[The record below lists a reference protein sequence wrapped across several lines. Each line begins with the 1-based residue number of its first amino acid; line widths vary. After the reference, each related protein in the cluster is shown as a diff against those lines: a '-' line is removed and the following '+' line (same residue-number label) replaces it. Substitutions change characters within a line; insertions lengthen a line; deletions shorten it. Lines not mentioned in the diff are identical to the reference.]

1 MPASP
6 AGALS
11 RRILSFLVPIACAL
25 ALAACDNG
33 SNTIAI
39 DPPAPPPEPEP
50 LGEFSATV
58 LSSPPEAV
66 SGGTARVGIG
76 APAALPDED
85 IVIELDGEDI
95 SDRFRATGGKYRL
108 MGRVEGLVEGE
119 NRLRVSS
126 AGEPVTPAELT
137 LVNHPDTGP
146 IFSGP
151 QQQPFLCAT
160 DDDRANLE
168 LGPVLDEQCSVE
180 RVVSFKYRTT
190 EGAWA
195 DWEPGQGRPDDM
207 ATTTTIDGETVDFI
221 VRWERG
227 TINRFL
233 YSLAVLVPGGD
244 VDGEPDLAAWNRRLI
259 YYFQGGVA
267 IGHYQGDPSQRR
279 ALYADGLGAGY
290 AIAYSTGTK
299 TGTHYNLELGGE
311 TAIMVKDRFVSA
323 YGMPDYT
330 VGVGGSGGGIQQ
342 YVYGQNHPGLIDA
355 GVPQYSYP
363 DMITQTIHIGDCELI
378 ERWIDFQLQAD
389 PNSKWADWNNR
400 TWLIGLNASNEVA
413 NDVVDNGLTPWVPP
427 GSSECTASWR
437 GLSPLALNPNFGTAP
452 GITPEQQAEV
462 EWTHFADLVNIYGR
476 AEDGFARSTWDNV
489 GVQYGLQALRDGN
502 ITPAE
507 FLDLNASIGSWK
519 QEPETVQ
526 EGCPFLIELCF
537 ALDFEQPLYPDQI
550 DPWSWRNANVGSVDD
565 PAPRRAADPGA
576 IERAF
581 DSGMVNR
588 GEIEIPLIDVRPY
601 LEEVLDMHN
610 THQSFAAR
618 QRLLNHDGDASNQ
631 VIWFQE
637 PSEADIAALTM
648 EAFAVIDEWMANIAA
663 NPDLSVGENRPAAA
677 VDACFDAGGAVI
689 ASGDDVWNGILDDGE
704 PGACTAQ
711 FPVYSTSRIVAGA
724 PITGDVF
731 KCELQSV
738 VEAIDGGAYGDWMPG
753 AEEQAT
759 LEAIFPDG
767 VCRYD

>member
-1 MPASP
+1 MYAMSNRVS
-6 AGALS
+6 ARTFFAL
-11 RRILSFLVPIACAL
+11 VVAL
-25 ALAACDNG
+25 PMGVLLAACDG
-33 SNTIAI
+33 ANTLRIEPPP
-39 DPPAPPPEPEP
+39 PPAP
-50 LGEFSATV
+50 LGEFTATV
-58 LSSPPEAV
+58 VSSPPEAV
-66 SGGTARVGIG
+66 SGGAARIGIG
-76 APAALPDED
+76 APSALPVDD
-85 IVIELDGEDI
+85 IVVELDGMDVTDSFSP
-95 SDRFRATGGKYRL
+95 SDGKYRL
-108 MGRVEGLVEGE
+108 LGRVEGLAEGE
-119 NRLRVSS
+119 NRLTVTSDGDPVSA
-126 AGEPVTPAELT
+126 AGIT
-137 LVNHPDTGP
+137 LVNHPETGP

-151 QQQPFLCAT
+151 QQDPFLCAV
-160 DDDRANLE
+160 DDDLANLE
-168 LGPVLDEQCSVE
+168 VGPVLDEQCSVE

-190 EGAWA
+190 GASWA
-195 DWEPGQGRPDDM
+195 DWEPGQERPDDM
-207 ATTTTIDGETVDFI
+207 ATTTTTTGETVDFI

-227 TINRFL
+227 TLNRFL
-233 YSLAVLVPGGD
+233 YSLAVLDPGAD
-244 VDGEPDLAAWNRRLI
+244 ADGETDLDAWNRRLI

-279 ALYADGLGAGY
+279 ALYVDGLGAGY

-342 YVYGQNHPGLIDA
+342 YVYAQNHPGLIDA

-378 ERWIDFQLQAD
+378 ERWIDFELQAN
-389 PNSKWADWNNR
+389 PSSKWADWNTR
-400 TWLIGLNASNEVA
+400 SWLIGLNASNDIP
-413 NDVVDNGLTPWVPP
+413 NDVIALGLTPWVPP

-452 GITPEQQAEV
+452 GITAEQQASI
-462 EWTHFADLVNIYGR
+462 EWTHYADLINIYGR

-502 ITPAE
+502 ITAEE

-519 QEPETVQ
+519 EESEMVQ
-526 EGCPFLIELCF
+526 EGCPFLPALCS
-537 ALDFEQPLYPDQI
+537 ALDFGRPLYPDQI
-550 DPWSWRNANVGSVDD
+550 DPWSWRNANIGSVDD

-588 GEIEIPLIDVRPY
+588 GAIGIPLIDLRPY
-601 LEEVLDMHN
+601 LEEELDMHN

-618 QRLLNHDGDASNQ
+618 QRLLDHDGDASNQ

-637 PSEADIAALTM
+637 PSEEDIAALTM

-663 NPDLSVGENRPAAA
+663 NPDRSVGDNKPAAA
-677 VDACFDAGGAVI
+677 VDACFDAGGAII
-689 ASGDDVWNGILDDGE
+689 ASGDDVWGGILDDA
-704 PGACTAQ
+704 PAGACTER
-711 FPVYSTSRIVAGA
+711 FPVYATSRIVAGA

-731 KCELQSV
+731 KCDLQPV
-738 VEAIDGGAYGDWMPG
+738 ADAIAAGIYGDWSPST
-753 AEEQAT
+753 EERAA
-759 LEAIFPDG
+759 LDAIFPDG

>member
-1 MPASP
+1 MPECPGGAS
-6 AGALS
+6 S
-11 RRILSFLVPIACAL
+11 RRILPVLAL
-25 ALAACDNG
+25 PVLAALLAACDG
-33 SNTIAI
+33 SSDSTVE
-39 DPPAPPPEPEP
+39 PAPAPAPEP
-50 LGEFSATV
+50 LGEFTATTV
-58 LSSPPEAV
+58 SSPPDAV
-66 SGGTARVGIG
+66 SGGIARVGIG
-76 APAALPDED
+76 APAALPDDD
-85 IVIELDGEDI
+85 IVVELDGEDI
-95 SDRFRATGGKYRL
+95 TGRFQPASGKYRL
-108 MGRVEGLVEGE
+108 LGRVEGLGEGD
-119 NRLRVSS
+119 NQLRVTS
-126 AGEPVTPAELT
+126 AGDPVTAAELT
-137 LVNHPDTGP
+137 LVNFPETGP

-151 QQQPFLCAT
+151 QQAPFLCAT
-160 DDDRANLE
+160 DSHRANLE

-195 DWEPGQGRPDDM
+195 DWEPGQERPDDM
-207 ATTTTIDGETVDFI
+207 ATTTTIDGDTVDFI

-233 YSLAVLVPGGD
+233 YSLAVLVRGGD

-267 IGHYQGDPSQRR
+267 IGRYQGNPSRRR
-279 ALYADGLGAGY
+279 ALYEDGLGAGY
-290 AIAYSTGTK
+290 AVAYSTGTK

-330 VGVGGSGGGIQQ
+330 VGVGASGGGIQQ

-355 GVPQYSYP
+355 GVPQFSYP

-400 TWLIGLNASNEVA
+400 SWLIGLNASNEVP
-413 NDVVDNGLTPWVPP
+413 NDVIALGLTPWVPP
-427 GSSECTASWR
+427 GSSECTAAWR
-437 GLSPLALNPNFGTAP
+437 GLSPLVLNPNFGTAP
-452 GITPEQQAEV
+452 GISPEQQVAV
-462 EWTHFADLVNIYGR
+462 EWTHFADLINIYGR

-519 QEPETVQ
+519 DEGEMVQ
-526 EGCPFLIELCF
+526 EGCPFLSDLCL
-537 ALDFEQPLYPDQI
+537 ALDFEQPLYPEQI
-550 DPWSWRNANVGSVDD
+550 DPWSWRNANVGSPDD
-565 PAPRRAADPGA
+565 PAPRRAADAGA

-601 LEEVLDMHN
+601 LEEELDMHN

-618 QRLLNHDGDASNQ
+618 QRLLDHDGDAGNQ

-637 PSEADIAALTM
+637 PSEESIAALTL
-648 EAFAVIDEWMANIAA
+648 EAFAAIDDWMANIAA
-663 NPDLSVGENRPAAA
+663 NPELSVGENRPADA

-689 ASGDDVWNGILDDGE
+689 AAGDGVWSGILDDGE

-711 FPVYSTSRIVAGA
+711 FPVFSTSRIVAGA

-731 KCELQSV
+731 KCELQPV
-738 VEAIDGGAYGDWMPG
+738 ADAIDGGVYGDWLPS
-753 AEEQAT
+753 ADEQAS

>member
-1 MPASP
+1 MPQCPGGAS
-6 AGALS
+6 S
-11 RRILSFLVPIACAL
+11 RRIFPVLAL
-25 ALAACDNG
+25 PVLAALLAACDG
-33 SNTIAI
+33 SSDSTVE
-39 DPPAPPPEPEP
+39 PPSPAPAPEP
-50 LGEFSATV
+50 LGEFTATTV
-58 LSSPPEAV
+58 SSPPDAV
-66 SGGTARVGIG
+66 SGGIARVGIG
-76 APAALPDED
+76 APAALPDDD
-85 IVIELDGEDI
+85 IVVELDGEDI
-95 SDRFRATGGKYRL
+95 TGRFQPASGKYRL
-108 MGRVEGLVEGE
+108 LGRVEGLGEGD
-119 NRLRVSS
+119 NQLRVTS
-126 AGEPVTPAELT
+126 AGDPVTAAELT
-137 LVNHPDTGP
+137 LVNFPETGP

-151 QQQPFLCAT
+151 QQAPFLCAT
-160 DDDRANLE
+160 DSHRANLE

-195 DWEPGQGRPDDM
+195 DWEPGQERPDDM
-207 ATTTTIDGETVDFI
+207 ATTTTIDGDTVDFI

-233 YSLAVLVPGGD
+233 YSLAVLVRGGD

-267 IGHYQGDPSQRR
+267 IGRYQGNPSRRR
-279 ALYADGLGAGY
+279 ALYEDGLGAGY
-290 AIAYSTGTK
+290 AVAYSTGTK

-330 VGVGGSGGGIQQ
+330 VGVGASGGGIQQ

-355 GVPQYSYP
+355 GVPQFSYP

-400 TWLIGLNASNEVA
+400 SWLIGLNASNEVP
-413 NDVVDNGLTPWVPP
+413 NDVIALGLTPWVPP
-427 GSSECTASWR
+427 GSSECTAAWR
-437 GLSPLALNPNFGTAP
+437 GLSPLVLNPNFGTAP
-452 GITPEQQAEV
+452 GISPEQQMAV
-462 EWTHFADLVNIYGR
+462 EWTHFADLINIYGR

-519 QEPETVQ
+519 DEGEMVQ
-526 EGCPFLIELCF
+526 EGCPFLSDLCL
-537 ALDFEQPLYPDQI
+537 ALDFEQPLYPEQI
-550 DPWSWRNANVGSVDD
+550 DPWSWRNANVGSPDD
-565 PAPRRAADPGA
+565 PAPRRAADAGA

-601 LEEVLDMHN
+601 LEEELDMHN

-618 QRLLNHDGDASNQ
+618 QRLLDHDGDAGNH

-637 PSEADIAALTM
+637 PSEESIAALTL
-648 EAFAVIDEWMANIAA
+648 EAFAAIDDWMANIAA
-663 NPDLSVGENRPAAA
+663 NPELSVGENRPADA

-689 ASGDDVWNGILDDGE
+689 AAGDGVWSGILDDGE

-711 FPVYSTSRIVAGA
+711 FPVFSTSRIVAGA

-731 KCELQSV
+731 KCELQPV
-738 VEAIDGGAYGDWMPG
+738 ADAIDGGVYGDWLPS
-753 AEEQAT
+753 ADEQAS